1 LLHKKYSANIQK
13 AFKSIDWRLLAFLVL
28 FLNVKLVV
36 KLAAIVLIYLS
47 RSNFKFGF
55 RIQNSRL
62 PLFYPIIILTGL
74 VTWFIRPD
82 FSDASYNI
90 VCIAGICL
98 WILCL
103 LAMHQ
108 VKLIT
113 EKTSVEVIHRTIA
126 AFFILNAMVSLT
138 VYLII
143 VFKTGAINPY
153 LYQGEYQKYFIGTG
167 DYIRGIPFD
176 TSTTNAVLNAF
187 GVIYFISK
195 KNSVMMALCMVI
207 LLLTGSNITNLL
219 LGASLVFIFI
229 FQSDRDKKS
238 LIIICFL
245 LLIVFLAK
253 VSPQNNQYVSNIIE
267 KSLGTQNKHTIQSS
281 SIPLW
286 LRPDSI
292 LSQDERK
299 QKIAIL
305 YLDSLSAQRKKMKT
319 KPAVQVAAYHAR
331 PAIPLPDINTE
342 PYQHKSFVTP
352 VMKNMTAFIT
362 SHTNELPFS
371 SGKIHLPNLPGKI
384 IAWKQTFHYFK
395 QHPFQLI
402 TGAGIGN
409 FSSKLAFKSTGLN
422 IAGGYPQKYIYLN
435 NAFIK
440 NHLDL
445 YLYFFTQDD
454 GLHSIA
460 NNPNSVYDQLISE
473 YGLAGLAA
481 FFIFYA
487 GYFIKNKKCLTYG
500 IPLLLLLSA
509 LFFVDYWFEQL
520 SVVFFFEMLM
530 FLNIKESEIK

>member
-1 LLHKKYSANIQK
+1 MLQKKYSANIQK
-13 AFKSIDWRLLAFLVL
+13 VFKTIDWTLLAFLVL

-36 KLAAIVLIYLS
+36 KLAAIILIYLS
-47 RSNFKFGF
+47 RFNFQFGF
-55 RIQNSRL
+55 RTLHSRL
-62 PLFYPIIILTGL
+62 PLFYPVIILIGL
-74 VTWFIRPD
+74 LNWFIRLGFANVP
-82 FSDASYNI
+82 YNI
-90 VCIAGICL
+90 VCIAGIGL

-108 VKLIT
+108 VKSFI
-113 EKTSVEVIHRTIA
+113 EKTSAQVIHRTIM
-126 AFFILNAMVSLT
+126 AFFILNAMISLT

-153 LYQGEYQKYFIGTG
+153 LYQGEYQRYFIGTG
-167 DYIRGIPFD
+167 DYIKGISFD
-176 TSTTNAVLNAF
+176 TSNTNSVLNAF
-187 GVIYFISK
+187 GVIYFLSK
-195 KNSVMMALCMVI
+195 KNSMMMVLCMAI

-238 LIIICFL
+238 LIVICFL
-245 LLIVFLAK
+245 LLIAFLAK
-253 VSPQNNQYVSNIIE
+253 VSPQNNQYVFNILE
-267 KSLGTQNKHTIQSS
+267 KSLGTQNKHVIQSS
-281 SIPLW
+281 SVPVW

-305 YLDSLSAQRKKMKT
+305 YLDSLSALQKKIET
-319 KPAVQVAAYHAR
+319 EPIAQAAAYHAR
-331 PAIPLPDINTE
+331 PVIPTPDINTE
-342 PYQHKSFVTP
+342 PYQHKSFATP
-352 VMKNMTAFIT
+352 VKKSMMAFIT
-362 SHTNELPFS
+362 THTNELPFS
-371 SGKIHLPNLPGKI
+371 SGKIKPSKLPGKI
-384 IAWKQTFHYFK
+384 IAWKQTIHYFK

-409 FSSKLAFKSTGLN
+409 FSSKLAFKTTGLHV
-422 IAGGYPQKYIYLN
+422 AGGYPQKYIYLN
-435 NAFIK
+435 DAFIE

-460 NNPNSVYDQLISE
+460 NNPNSVYDQLLSE
-473 YGLAGLAA
+473 YGLPGLAA
-481 FFIFYA
+481 FFIFYS
-487 GYFIKNKKCLTYG
+487 GYFIKYKKHLTYG

-509 LFFVDYWFEQL
+509 LFLVDYWFEQL
-520 SVVFFFEMLM
+520 SVVVFFEMLM

>member
-1 LLHKKYSANIQK
+1 LLDKYYSANIQRTFK
-13 AFKSIDWRLLAFLVL
+13 AIDWKLLAFLIL
-28 FLNVKLVV
+28 FLDVKLVL
-36 KLAAIVLIYLS
+36 KLAAVVLIYLF
-47 RSNFKFGF
+47 RFNFQFGF
-55 RIQNSRL
+55 RMQHSRL
-62 PLFYPIIILTGL
+62 PLFYPIVILIVL
-74 VTWFIRPD
+74 VNWLILKGFLDITY
-82 FSDASYNI
+82 SI
-90 VCIAGICL
+90 VCIASAGL
-98 WILCL
+98 WTLCL

-108 VKLIT
+108 LKLVV
-113 EKTSVEVIHRTIA
+113 EKTSAQIIHRTIM

-167 DYIRGIPFD
+167 DYIKGISFD
-176 TSTTNAVLNAF
+176 TSNTNSVLNAF
-187 GVIYFISK
+187 GVIYFLGK
-195 KNSVMMALCMVI
+195 KDTLMMALCMAI

-219 LGASLVFIFI
+219 LGACLVFIFI
-229 FQSDRDKKS
+229 FQSDSDKKS

-253 VSPQNNQYVSNIIE
+253 VSPQNNQYVSNILE
-267 KSLGTQNKHTIQSS
+267 KSLGTQNELAIQSS
-281 SIPLW
+281 SVPVW
-286 LRPDSI
+286 LKPNSI

-305 YLDSLSAQRKKMKT
+305 YLDSLSALRKKIET
-319 KPAVQVAAYHAR
+319 KPFAQAAGYHPR
-331 PAIPLPDINTE
+331 PAIPGPDINTE

-352 VMKNMTAFIT
+352 VKKNMTAFVTIYA
-362 SHTNELPFS
+362 NELPLS
-371 SGKIHLPNLPGKI
+371 SEKIKPSTLPGKI

-395 QHPFQLI
+395 QHPFQLM
-402 TGAGIGN
+402 TGAGTGN
-409 FSSKLAFKSTGLN
+409 FSSKLAFKTTGLN

-435 NAFIK
+435 DAFVK

-445 YLYFFTQDD
+445 YLYFFTKDD
-454 GLHSIA
+454 GLHSIV

-473 YGLAGLAA
+473 YGLAGLAV
-481 FFIFYA
+481 FFIFYI
-487 GYFIKNKKCLTYG
+487 GFFIKYKEHLTYG

-520 SVVFFFEMLM
+520 SVVVFFELLM

>member
-1 LLHKKYSANIQK
+1 MLHKKYFANIQRTFK
-13 AFKSIDWRLLAFLVL
+13 AIDWMLLAFLVL

-36 KLAAIVLIYLS
+36 KLAAIILIYLS
-47 RSNFKFGF
+47 RFNFQFGF
-55 RIQNSRL
+55 RMQHSRL
-62 PLFYPIIILTGL
+62 PLFYPIVILIGL
-74 VTWFIRPD
+74 LNWLILRG
-82 FSDASYNI
+82 FSDIPYSIA
-90 VCIAGICL
+90 CIAGIGL

-108 VKLIT
+108 VKSFV
-113 EKTSVEVIHRTIA
+113 EKTSIQVIHRTIVV
-126 AFFILNAMVSLT
+126 FFIINAVVSLT

-167 DYIRGIPFD
+167 DYIKGISFD
-176 TSTTNAVLNAF
+176 TSNTNSVLNAF
-187 GVIYFISK
+187 GVIYFLSK
-195 KNSVMMALCMVI
+195 KNSMMMSLCMAI

-219 LGASLVFIFI
+219 LGACLVFIFI

-245 LLIVFLAK
+245 LLIIFLAK
-253 VSPQNNQYVSNIIE
+253 VSPQNNQYVTNILE
-267 KSLGTQNKHTIQSS
+267 KSFGTQNKRATQSS
-281 SIPLW
+281 SVPVW

-305 YLDSLSAQRKKMKT
+305 YLDSLSALQKKIGIN
-319 KPAVQVAAYHAR
+319 PVGQAAAYHAR
-331 PAIPLPDINTE
+331 PAIPAPDINTE
-342 PYQHKSFVTP
+342 PYQHKSFATP
-352 VMKNMTAFIT
+352 VKKNMMAFVTI
-362 SHTNELPFS
+362 HANKLPLS
-371 SGKIHLPNLPGKI
+371 SGKIKPSKLPGKI
-384 IAWKQTFHYFK
+384 IALKQTIRYFK

-409 FSSKLAFKSTGLN
+409 FSSKLAFKTTGLHV
-422 IAGGYPQKYIYLN
+422 AGGYPQKYIYLN
-435 NAFIK
+435 DAFIK

-445 YLYFFTQDD
+445 YLYFFTKDD

-460 NNPNSVYDQLISE
+460 NNPNSVYDQLVSE
-473 YGLAGLAA
+473 YGLEGLAA
-481 FFIFYA
+481 FFIFYT
-487 GYFIKNKKCLTYG
+487 GYFIKYKKHLTYG

-520 SVVFFFEMLM
+520 SIVIFFEMLM
-530 FLNIKESEIK
+530 FLNIKESKIK

>member
-1 LLHKKYSANIQK
+1 MLHKNYSANIQRTFK
-13 AFKSIDWRLLAFLVL
+13 AIDWKLLAFLIL
-28 FLNVKLVV
+28 FLDVKLVL
-36 KLAAIVLIYLS
+36 KLAAIVLIYLF
-47 RSNFKFGF
+47 RFNFQFGF
-55 RIQNSRL
+55 RTQHSRL
-62 PLFYPIIILTGL
+62 PLFYPIIIFIGL
-74 VTWFIRPD
+74 YNWVITFGV
-82 FSDASYNI
+82 SDVNYNMA
-90 VCIAGICL
+90 CITGICF

-108 VKLIT
+108 VKLLV
-113 EKTSVEVIHRTIA
+113 EKKPVPIIHQTILV
-126 AFFILNAMVSLT
+126 FFLLNAMVSLT

-167 DYIRGIPFD
+167 DYIKGISFD
-176 TSTTNAVLNAF
+176 TSNTNSVLNAF
-187 GVIYFISK
+187 GVIYFLSK
-195 KNSVMMALCMVI
+195 KNSLMMVLCMAI

-219 LGASLVFIFI
+219 LGVSLLFIFI
-229 FQSDRDKKS
+229 FLSDRDKKS

-253 VSPQNNQYVSNIIE
+253 VSPQNNQYVTNILE
-267 KSLGTQNKHTIQSS
+267 KSLGTQKKHTIQSS
-281 SIPLW
+281 SVPVW
-286 LRPDSI
+286 LRPNSM

-305 YLDSLSAQRKKMKT
+305 YLDSLSTLQKKIET
-319 KPAVQVAAYHAR
+319 KPVAQAAAYYAR
-331 PAIPLPDINTE
+331 PAIPIPDINTE
-342 PYQHKSFVTP
+342 PYQYKSFVTP
-352 VMKNMTAFIT
+352 VKKNMMAFVT
-362 SHTNELPFS
+362 TYANELPFS
-371 SGKIHLPNLPGKI
+371 SGKIKPSTLPGKI
-384 IAWKQTFHYFK
+384 IAWEQTIHYFK
-395 QHPFQLI
+395 QHPFLLI

-409 FSSKLAFKSTGLN
+409 FSSKLAFKTTGLR

-435 NAFIK
+435 DAFIK

-460 NNPNSVYDQLISE
+460 NNPNSVYDQLVSE

-481 FFIFYA
+481 FFIFYT
-487 GYFIKNKKCLTYG
+487 GYFIKCKKHLTYG
-500 IPLLLLLSA
+500 ISLLLLLSA

-520 SVVFFFEMLM
+520 SVVVFFELLM